1 MKVILDAGRIEEKG
15 KSHEYLKEMLQ
26 LPEHYGKNLD
36 ALHDC
41 LTEMDKT
48 EILWDNIEHAGIYFR
63 RVYLVFQRACVEN
76 PGLSMRKFEGKKIAV
91 LSDTHGLLRPEVT
104 EILHDCDGAIHAGD
118 INSREILNQIWDA
131 SGRNKPFYV
140 VRGNNDKAWAM
151 DLPLTMEFTLC
162 GVDFLLVH
170 NKKDVPANKK
180 DTQIIILGHSHKYL
194 EEEKDGCLWLNPGSC
209 GKRRFHQEITMA
221 VLYLE
226 ETPQPG
232 SNGWWV
238 KKIEIPQDTAVGA
251 EHLQKT
257 PPQGLIPQEN
267 LSGIVQ
273 EIIKR
278 MDKGQSV
285 EVISKKLNIHPEF
298 AEEIC
303 RIRVTH
309 PGVSVDG
316 IVDKIEVN
324 RSIYDK
330 KTISTGNH

>member
-309 PGVSVDG
+309 PGVSVEG

>member
-91 LSDTHGLLRPEVT
+91 LSDTHGLLRPEVI
-104 EILHDCDGAIHAGD
+104 EILHYCDGAIHAGD
-118 INSREILNQIWDA
+118 INSRDILNQIWDA

-140 VRGNNDKAWAM
+140 VRGNNDKAWAV
-151 DLPLTMEFTLC
+151 DLPLTMEFTL
-162 GVDFLLVH
+162 GGAHFFLVH
-170 NKKDVPANKK
+170 NKKDVPVNPK
-180 DTQIIILGHSHKYL
+180 DAQIIIFGHSHKYL
-194 EEEKDGCLWLNPGSC
+194 EEEKDGRLWLNPGSC
-209 GKRRFHQEITMA
+209 GKRRFYQEITMA

-226 ETPQPG
+226 ESPQPG

-238 KKIEIPQDTAVGA
+238 KKIEILQDTSAGT

-257 PPQGLIPQEN
+257 LPQGLIPQEN

-285 EVISKKLNIHPEF
+285 EVIAKKLNIHPEF

-309 PGVSVDG
+309 PGVSVEG

>member
-91 LSDTHGLLRPEVT
+91 LSDTHGLLRPEVK
-104 EILHDCDGAIHAGD
+104 EILHYCDGAIHAGD

-151 DLPLTMEFTLC
+151 DLPLTMEFTL
-162 GVDFLLVH
+162 GGTHFFLVH
-170 NKKDVPANKK
+170 NKKDVPANQK
-180 DTQIIILGHSHKYL
+180 DTQIIICGHSHKYL
-194 EEEKDGCLWLNPGSC
+194 EEEKDGRLWLNPGSC

-221 VLYLE
+221 IIYLE

-238 KKIEIPQDTAVGA
+238 KKIEIPQDTSAGT

-285 EVISKKLNIHPEF
+285 EVIGKKLNIHLEF

-309 PGVSVDG
+309 PGVSVEG

>member
-1 MKVILDAGRIEEKG
+1 MKVILDAGRIEEKE

-194 EEEKDGCLWLNPGSC
+194 EEEKDGRLWLNPGSC

>member
-151 DLPLTMEFTLC
+151 DLPLTMEFTL
-162 GVDFLLVH
+162 GGTHFFLVH
-170 NKKDVPANKK
+170 NKKDVPANQK
-180 DTQIIILGHSHKYL
+180 DTQIIICGHSHKYL
-194 EEEKDGCLWLNPGSC
+194 EEEKDGRLWLNPGSC
-209 GKRRFHQEITMA
+209 GKRRFYQEITMA
-221 VLYLE
+221 ILYLE

-238 KKIEIPQDTAVGA
+238 KKIEIPQDTSAGV

-285 EVISKKLNIHPEF
+285 EVIGKKLNIHPEF

-309 PGVSVDG
+309 PGVSVEG

>member
-209 GKRRFHQEITMA
+209 GKRRFYQEITMA

-238 KKIEIPQDTAVGA
+238 KKIEIPQDTSAGV

-285 EVISKKLNIHPEF
+285 EVIGKKLNIHPEF

-309 PGVSVDG
+309 PGVSVEG